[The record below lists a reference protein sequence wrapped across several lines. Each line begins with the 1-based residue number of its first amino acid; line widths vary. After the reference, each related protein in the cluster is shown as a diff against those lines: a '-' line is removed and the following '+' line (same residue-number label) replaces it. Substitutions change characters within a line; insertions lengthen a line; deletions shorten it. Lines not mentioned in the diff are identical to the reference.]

1 MLSGYNKNIR
11 VITYMKTFLFL
22 LSYLS
27 VPCYMVYAQG
37 KLDTEAN
44 MFRANDTIVKQQVEY
59 KNPGKM
65 GEDIFWNFGKLKP
78 VDEKYTI
85 VYTEVSDT
93 TTEISGTEHKTR
105 YFYDLQNDS
114 LLLLGYENATTRV
127 RYEIPEMIL
136 YFPMKF
142 GDKIG
147 GYFRGKGIYCDK
159 LDVEAYGSSQSLVD
173 ATGVL
178 ILPNSDT
185 LKHVIRIRTIQL
197 VSEKILSLTSDSLA
211 KSTIDKLNSTKSAEV
226 IRKQLES
233 DSAVLMVDTHR
244 WYAAGYR
251 YPVFETVRTGK
262 YRDQNKTSYF
272 TTAFFYPPLRH
283 LYVTTDSTNKRVQD
297 ELRKSDLITTGNGDD
312 NLPGYDNNSKTN
324 QSQNQLKDEIE
335 FACNVYPNPVE
346 SQLTFEFY
354 LSKDASVTYALYNI
368 AGSLLYL
375 KRPHQLRSG
384 AYSDLID
391 MGRLL
396 RGQYILSIQVN
407 GKRYSEKIIKR

>member
-1 MLSGYNKNIR
+1 
-11 VITYMKTFLFL
+11 
-22 LSYLS
+22 
-27 VPCYMVYAQG
+27 
-37 KLDTEAN
+37 

-65 GEDIFWNFGKLKP
+65 GENVFWNFGKLKP

-85 VYTEVSDT
+85 VYAEVSDT
-93 TTEISGTEHKTR
+93 TTEISGTEHRTR
-105 YFYDLQNDS
+105 YFYELQNDS
-114 LLLLGYENATTRV
+114 LLLLGYENPTTRV
-127 RYEIPEMIL
+127 RYDIPEIIL
-136 YFPMKF
+136 HFPMKF
-142 GDKIG
+142 GDKIE
-147 GYFRGKGIYCDK
+147 GYFSGKGIYCDK
-159 LDVEAYGSSQSLVD
+159 LDVDAYGLSRSLVD
-173 ATGVL
+173 ASGVL
-178 ILPNSDT
+178 ILPNRDT

-197 VSEKILSLTSDSLA
+197 VSEKILPLTADSLA
-211 KSTIDKLNSTKSAEV
+211 KSTIDKPNPGTAAEV

-272 TTAFFYPPLRH
+272 TTAFFYPPVKH
-283 LYVTTDSTNKRVQD
+283 LYVTSDSTNKKVQD
-297 ELRKSDLITTGNGDD
+297 ELRKSDLIATGNGNNND
-312 NLPGYDNNSKTN
+312 PGYDNNSEIN
-324 QSQNQLKDEIE
+324 QKKDQLPDEIE

-354 LSKDASVTYALYNI
+354 ISGDATVSYALYNI
-368 AGSLLYL
+368 AGSLLYM

-384 AYSDLID
+384 AYGDLID

>member
-1 MLSGYNKNIR
+1 
-11 VITYMKTFLFL
+11 MKTFLFL
-22 LSYLS
+22 LIYLS
-27 VPCYMVYAQG
+27 GSCYLMYAQG

-65 GEDIFWNFGKLKP
+65 GENVFWNFGKLKP

-85 VYTEVSDT
+85 VYAEVSDT
-93 TTEISGTEHKTR
+93 TTEISGTEHRTR
-105 YFYDLQNDS
+105 YFYELQNDS
-114 LLLLGYENATTRV
+114 LLLLGYENPTTRV
-127 RYEIPEMIL
+127 RYNTPEMIL
-136 YFPMKF
+136 HFPMKF
-142 GDKIG
+142 GDKIE
-147 GYFRGKGIYCDK
+147 GYFSGKGIYCDK
-159 LDVEAYGSSQSLVD
+159 LDVDAYGSSRSLVD
-173 ATGVL
+173 ASGVL
-178 ILPNSDT
+178 ILPNHDT

-197 VSEKILSLTSDSLA
+197 VSEKIVPLTADSLA
-211 KSTIDKLNSTKSAEV
+211 KSTIDKPNSGTAAEV

-272 TTAFFYPPLRH
+272 TTAFFYPPVKH
-283 LYVTTDSTNKRVQD
+283 LYVTSDSTNKKVQD
-297 ELRKSDLITTGNGDD
+297 ELRKSELIATGNGDNND
-312 NLPGYDNNSKTN
+312 PGYDNNSEINPMK
-324 QSQNQLKDEIE
+324 NQLPDEIE

-354 LSKDASVTYALYNI
+354 ISKDATVSYALYNI
-368 AGSLLYL
+368 AGTLLYM
-375 KRPHQLRSG
+375 KRPHLLRSG
-384 AYSDLID
+384 AYGDLID